1 MLYDDGWHPAPN
13 PLSSPWQT
21 FENPSCDSGGLDPT
35 FGLTPPHPPWWQP
48 TPSGEVQ
55 FRFICTSPKY
65 LHPFQFHRSGWPSD
79 APRTSHPLK
88 VDQAVVKQIRC
99 TLCHHKS
106 ILNQISAS
114 TDVVIKFCP
123 IQIPLARWEQ

>member
-1 MLYDDGWHPAPN
+1 MMAGTLLRTPCLPLGRPLRTPNCDG
-13 PLSSPWQT
+13 
-21 FENPSCDSGGLDPT
+21 GGLDPT
-35 FGLTPPHPPWWQP
+35 FGPPPVLVATNPIWRGP
-48 TPSGEVQ
+48 VS
-55 FRFICTSPKY
+55 FY
-65 LHPFQFHRSGWPSD
+65 LHFAKIFAPFQFHRSGWPSD
-79 APRTSHPLK
+79 APRTLCPLK

-106 ILNQISAS
+106 VLNQIVNQISAS